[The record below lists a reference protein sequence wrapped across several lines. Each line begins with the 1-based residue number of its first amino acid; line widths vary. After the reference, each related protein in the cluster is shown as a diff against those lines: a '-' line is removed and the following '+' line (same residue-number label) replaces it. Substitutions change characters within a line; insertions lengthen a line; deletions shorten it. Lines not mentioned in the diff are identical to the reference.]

1 MSIRKWIIERN
12 QLVSILSTVLKLAS
26 ALSGLGALTGWIF
39 KILEW
44 GHSGPFPWMKENV
57 GFLWGAAVT
66 SILLLLFFWTW
77 RLHRQFISRFKDNFK
92 GNLRDKW
99 DYQGP
104 WLITEENTL
113 LVTGS
118 DAGGITKVGAQW
130 ENYTFEFEA
139 KIVNTCLGVVV
150 RAQDLNNYYMFQ
162 INREQNRIR
171 PHRRAAVPCIPP
183 QQASPQPEAQ
193 QPNQPP
199 PMQPISIYIGW
210 DKNFEPIPIS
220 PEALTGWFK
229 VRLKVHGESVKF
241 YVNDELTFEKDSILK
256 IATGKVGFRNSGAES
271 AFVRKVKVTIQP

>member
-1 MSIRKWIIERN
+1 MSIRKWILERN
-12 QLVSILSTVLKLAS
+12 QFFSIMSTVLKFVG

-44 GHSGPFPWMKENV
+44 GHAGPFAWIKDNAT
-57 GFLWGAAVT
+57 FLWGAAIT

-77 RLHRQFISRFKDNFK
+77 RLHRQFMSRFKDNFK

-130 ENYTFEFEA
+130 ENYTFEFQA
-139 KIVNTCLGVVV
+139 KIVSRCLGVIV

-171 PHRRAAVPCIPP
+171 PHRRAAVPCIP
-183 QQASPQPEAQ
+183 AQ
-193 QPNQPP
+193 QTSSQPQAQQHDQPP
-199 PMQPISIYIGW
+199 QMQPISFYIGW
-210 DKNFEPIPIS
+210 DQNFDAIPIS

-229 VRLKVHGESVKF
+229 VKLKVHGESVKF
-241 YVNDELTFEKDSILK
+241 YINDELIFEKDSILK
-256 IATGKVGFRNSGAES
+256 IATGKVGFRNDGSES
-271 AFVRKVKVTIQP
+271 AFVKKVKVTIRP